1 MVFGK
6 LYGVETNPR
15 TIPLRVVA
23 KVNNLEI
30 DFVGVDFPVSAEYL
44 KINPVGKIPAFV
56 GSNGFV
62 LTECIA
68 IAIYFIPVLIIPV
81 EILTLKIFVSQNEK
95 TTLLGKTKEDYAS
108 ILKWM
113 SFANSDVISTLS
125 KWYLPLIGREA
136 YNKKNVDAAIV
147 STKKILSV
155 FEQHLHHHTFLVTEK
170 LTLADIFAASIVG
183 RGYELVFDPEFRVEF
198 PNMTRWWETV
208 VNQPYFKEAV
218 GEKKV
223 INEAVKYIPPKKEEK
238 KKEAPKAAAPKA
250 EKKPTADEE
259 EEDATP
265 AEPKAKHP
273 LDLLAKPTMILDDW
287 KRKYSNDDTR
297 SAALPWF
304 WEHYKPE
311 EYSLWKVDYKY
322 NDELT
327 QIFMTSNLIGGFFN
341 RLEASRKHIFGSMS
355 VYGESNN
362 SIVSGAFLVR
372 GQDYLPAFDVAPD
385 WESYEFTKLDP
396 TKAEDKEFVEDQW
409 SWDKDYQGKKWAD
422 GKVFK

>member
-6 LYGVETNPR
+6 LYGIEVNPR

-23 KVNNLEI
+23 KANNLEVE
-30 DFVGVDFPVSAEYL
+30 FEKVEFPVSEDYL

-56 GSNGFV
+56 GSNGFI

-68 IAIYFIPVLIIPV
+68 IAVYFA
-81 EILTLKIFVSQNEK
+81 SQNEK

-113 SFANSDVISTLS
+113 SFANSDVISTLA
-125 KWYLPLIGREA
+125 KWYLPLLGREA
-136 YNKKNVDAAIV
+136 YIKKNVDAAIV
-147 STKKILSV
+147 ATKKVLSV
-155 FEQHLHHHTFLVTEK
+155 FEEHLLNHTFLVTEK
-170 LTLADIFAASIVG
+170 LTLADIFVAGILC
-183 RGYELVFDPEFRVEF
+183 RGYEFVFDPQFRAEI
-198 PNMTRWWETV
+198 PNITRWWETV
-208 VNQPYFKEAV
+208 VNQAIYKEAV
-218 GEKKV
+218 GEKKF
-223 INEAVKYIPPKKEEK
+223 IDEAIKFTPPKKEEK
-238 KKEAPKAAAPKA
+238 KKEAPKPAAPKA
-250 EKKPTADEE
+250 EKKPAADEE
-259 EEDATP
+259 EEEDAAP

-273 LDLLAKPTMILDDW
+273 LDLLPKPTLILDDW
-287 KRKYSNDDTR
+287 KRKYSNEDTR
-297 SAALPWF
+297 TGALPWF

-341 RLEASRKHIFGSMS
+341 RLEASRKHLFGAMS
-355 VYGESNN
+355 VYGESNS

-372 GQDYLPAFDVAPD
+372 GQEALPAFDVAPD

-396 TKAEDKEFVEDQW
+396 TKAEDKEFIENQW
-409 SWDKDYQGKKWAD
+409 AWDKEYEGKKWAD

>member
-15 TIPLRVVA
+15 TIPLRVIA
-23 KVNNLEI
+23 KANHLEI

-56 GSNGFV
+56 GSNGFA

-68 IAIYFIPVLIIPV
+68 IAVYFA
-81 EILTLKIFVSQNEK
+81 SQNEN

-113 SFANSDVISTLS
+113 SFVNSDVISTLA
-125 KWYLPLIGREA
+125 KWYLPLLGREP
-136 YNKKNVDAAIV
+136 YNKKNVDTAIA
-147 STKKILSV
+147 SSKKILSV
-155 FEQHLHHHTFLVTEK
+155 LEQHLLHHTFLVTEK
-170 LTLADIFAASIVG
+170 LTLADILAAGIVG
-183 RGYELVFDPEFRVEF
+183 RGYTLVFDPEFRAEF
-198 PNMTRWWETV
+198 PNMNRWWETV
-208 VNQPYFKEAV
+208 VNQPYFKEVV
-218 GEKKV
+218 GELKF
-223 INEAVKYIPPKKEEK
+223 IDEAIKYTPPKKEEK
-238 KKEAPKAAAPKA
+238 KKEAPKAAPPKA
-250 EKKPTADEE
+250 EKKPAVDEE
-259 EEDATP
+259 EEDAAP
-265 AEPKAKHP
+265 VEPKAKHP
-273 LDLLAKPTMILDDW
+273 LDLLPKPTLPLDDW
-287 KRKYSNDDTR
+287 KRKYSNEDTR
-297 SAALPWF
+297 PVALPWF
-304 WEHYKPE
+304 WEHYSPE

-341 RLEASRKHIFGSMS
+341 RLEASRKHIFGAMS

-396 TKAEDKEFVEDQW
+396 TKAEDREFIEDQW

>member
-15 TIPLRVVA
+15 TIPLRVLA
-23 KVNNLEI
+23 KINSLDLE
-30 DFVGVDFPVSAEYL
+30 FEKVVFPVSEEYL
-44 KINPVGKIPAFV
+44 KVNPVGKIPAFV

-68 IAIYFIPVLIIPV
+68 IAVYFA
-81 EILTLKIFVSQNEK
+81 SQNEK

-108 ILKWM
+108 ILKWI
-113 SFANSDVISTLS
+113 SFANSDFISTLS
-125 KWYLPLIGREA
+125 KWYLPLLGREP

-147 STKKILSV
+147 SSKKVLSV
-155 FEQHLHHHTFLVTEK
+155 FEQHLLHHTFLVTEK
-170 LTLADIFAASIVG
+170 LTLADIFAAGIVG
-183 RGYELVFDPEFRVEF
+183 RGYELVFDPEFRAEF
-198 PNMTRWWETV
+198 PNTSRWWETV
-208 VNQPYFKEAV
+208 VNQPYFKDAV
-218 GEKKV
+218 GEKKF
-223 INEAVKYIPPKKEEK
+223 IDEAIKYTPPKKEEK

-250 EKKPTADEE
+250 EKKPAADEE
-259 EEDATP
+259 EEEAAP

-273 LDLLAKPTMILDDW
+273 LDLLAKPTLILDDW
-287 KRKYSNDDTR
+287 KRKYSNEDTR
-297 SAALPWF
+297 SGALPWF

-341 RLEASRKHIFGSMS
+341 RLEASRKHLFGAMS

-372 GQDYLPAFDVAPD
+372 GQEALPAFDVAPD

-396 TKAEDKEFVEDQW
+396 AKAEDKEFIEDQW